1 MKIFVAD
8 DHSLFRDGII
18 SLLEAGGHEI
28 IGQAGDGKTAVE
40 KILALRPDLALL
52 DINMPLLDGLSALRE
67 IKAVS
72 PDIKVVMLTVSEEDA
87 HLLAAIRAGAAGYL
101 LKHLNSQ
108 EFLQLLDGLERGEP
122 AVNRSIAS
130 QLFKHIG
137 QVGSGNTEPMIS
149 ERELAVLKLVA
160 AGKSNRDVA
169 LALSVSENTI
179 KFHLKNIMLK
189 LNTSNR
195 TEAVMVAK
203 QRNLI

>member
-18 SLLEAGGHEI
+18 SLLEAGGHEV
-28 IGQAGDGKTAVE
+28 IGQAGDGRTAVE
-40 KILALRPDLALL
+40 KILSLRPDLALL
-52 DINMPLLDGLSALRE
+52 DINMPLLDGLGALRE

-72 PDIKVVMLTVSEEDA
+72 PDIKVVMLTVSEEDT

-108 EFLQLLDGLERGEP
+108 EFLHLLDGLERGEP

-137 QVGSGNTEPMIS
+137 QAGIGNTEPVVS

-160 AGKSNRDVA
+160 AGKSNRDTA

-179 KFHLKNIMLK
+179 KFHLKNIMIK

-203 QRNLI
+203 QKNLI

>member
-40 KILALRPDLALL
+40 KILSLRPDLALL
-52 DINMPLLDGLSALRE
+52 DINMPLLDGLGALRE
-67 IKAVS
+67 IKAAA
-72 PDIKVVMLTVSEEDA
+72 PGIKVVMLTVSEEDA

-137 QVGSGNTEPMIS
+137 QASTGNTEPMVS

-160 AGKSNRDVA
+160 AGKSNRDTA

-179 KFHLKNIMLK
+179 KFHLKNIMIK